1 MSEEL
6 KAFLHSKG
14 VATSRTTPYN
24 PRCNGQVERLNGT
37 LWKAVQL
44 SLKSRG
50 LEISQ
55 WETVLY
61 DALHSIR
68 SLLCTETNCTP
79 HERMFSFARRSTA
92 GNSLPTWLLTPGPVL
107 MKKNVRTS
115 KFDPLVDEVELISAN
130 PQYAFVRLQ
139 NGKETTGSLR
149 QLAPIGDIEKTG
161 PGECEAGGPARV
173 LEQPTPVAPEEH
185 GAVREVVPPPVEV
198 ADLTGQSDDPDRPG
212 AEPEPEDLVVDAQP
226 FIRTRPYDLRS
237 GKK

>member
-6 KAFLHSKG
+6 KTFLHSKG

-55 WETVLY
+55 WEAVLY

-139 NGKETTGSLR
+139 NGKETTVSHVNSPPSETLR
-149 QLAPIGDIEKTG
+149 KLVLLNVKLAALQEYW
-161 PGECEAGGPARV
+161 
-173 LEQPTPVAPEEH
+173 
-185 GAVREVVPPPVEV
+185 
-198 ADLTGQSDDPDRPG
+198 SNRPLW
-212 AEPEPEDLVVDAQP
+212 P
-226 FIRTRPYDLRS
+226 RRS
-237 GKK
+237 TEL